1 MTTRTLE
8 PRPHGPEPLDAQV
21 LDRRAHPSAA
31 RFSDW
36 RAPDG
41 WRHRRIDWP
50 RPKGEARGTLLFLG
64 GRGDFIEKYMEA
76 MAHWHEL
83 GWAVTSF
90 DWRGQG
96 ASRGDIEGGH
106 LESFEPLVA
115 DLAALAGE
123 FGAQP
128 GPLVAVGH
136 SMGGH
141 VLLRAIAEE
150 KVRLDA
156 AVLVAPML
164 GINSAPLPAFA
175 AWWTAALFANLGL
188 RRQPAWRTPL
198 PPPPPGSARQAWL
211 TSCPE
216 RYSDE
221 LFWWKREPGFH
232 LGAPSWGW
240 LDAAYRSIAALTDE
254 KLRRAETPMLLV
266 GTEAD
271 RLVSAAAIHRAAALL
286 PDARLRMFERAGHEI
301 LREADPVRGEAL
313 AAIGAFLDEAVP
325 R

>member
-1 MTTRTLE
+1 MTTRTLDRR
-8 PRPHGPEPLDAQV
+8 RPDNVGF
-21 LDRRAHPSAA
+21 DRRAHPAAA
-31 RFSDW
+31 RCSKW

-41 WRHRRIDWP
+41 WLHRRIDWP
-50 RPKGEARGTLLFLG
+50 QPANRRARGTLIFLS

-76 MAHWHEL
+76 MAHWHGR

-96 ASRGDIEGGH
+96 ASRGDTQGGH
-106 LESFEPLVA
+106 LDSFEPLVA
-115 DLAALAGE
+115 DLAALAAE
-123 FGAQP
+123 FRE
-128 GPLVAVGH
+128 GPVVAVGH

-141 VLLRAIAEE
+141 VLMRTLAED

-175 AWWTAALFANLGL
+175 AWWTAAAFSSLGL
-188 RRQPAWRTPL
+188 RRQPAWRAPL
-198 PPPPPGSARQAWL
+198 PPPPPGSSRQTWL
-211 TSCPE
+211 TSCGD
-216 RYSDE
+216 RYGDE
-221 LFWWKREPGFH
+221 LWWWSKEPGFN

-240 LDAAYRSIAALTDE
+240 LDAAYRSIATLTDA
-254 KLRRAETPMLLV
+254 KLRKVETPLLLV

-271 RLVSAAAIHRAAALL
+271 RLVSVGAIRRAARLL
-286 PDARLRMFERAGHEI
+286 PNARLRMFERAGHEI
-301 LREADPVRGEAL
+301 LREADGTRTDAL
-313 AAIGAFLDEAVP
+313 AEIDAFLDQAAAA